1 MNISWLTDDCEDF
14 PSVDNALEEPN
25 GLLAA
30 GGDLSTKRLI
40 NAYSNGI
47 FPWYDDDQP
56 ILWWSPNPR
65 AIIIPSQLHCSKSL
79 KKTIRKSMLTYTF
92 DKAFTDV
99 IGRCGAVREHNQ
111 GTWITE
117 EMRDAY
123 TELHYQGH
131 AHSIEIWDEQ
141 ELVGGL
147 YGVAIGKVFFGES
160 MFSLQANA
168 SKMAMLA
175 IGKHLGECGYKLI
188 DCQVESDHL
197 FTMGAV
203 LITRDNFIQSLRNLV
218 DATADKHPWD
228 TSGKMLLKDLLA

>member
-228 TSGKMLLKDLLA
+228 TSGKMLLRDLLA

>member
-65 AIIIPSQLHCSKSL
+65 AIIIPSQLHCSKSP

-131 AHSIEIWDEQ
+131 ANSIEIWDEQ
-141 ELVGGL
+141 ELVGGR

-175 IGKHLGECGYKLI
+175 IGKHLDECGYKLI

-218 DATADKHPWD
+218 DATADKHPWG
-228 TSGKMLLKDLLA
+228 TSGKMLLRDLLA

>member
-1 MNISWLTDDCEDF
+1 MDISWLTDDCEDF
-14 PSVDNALEEPN
+14 PSVNNALEEPN

-40 NAYSNGI
+40 NAYTNGI

-65 AIIIPSQLHCSKSL
+65 AVIIPSQLHCSKSL
-79 KKTIRKSMLTYTF
+79 KKSIRKSTLNYTF

-99 IGRCGAVREHNQ
+99 IGRCGAVREHNR

-228 TSGKMLLKDLLA
+228 TSGKMLLRDLLA

>member
-1 MNISWLTDDCEDF
+1 LNISWLTDNCEDF
-14 PSVDNALEEPN
+14 PSVDNALDEPN

-65 AIIIPSQLHCSKSL
+65 AVIIPSQLHCSKSL
-79 KKTIRKSMLTYTF
+79 KKSIRKSTLNYTF

-99 IGRCGAVREHNQ
+99 IGLCGSVREHDQ

-160 MFSLQANA
+160 MFSLQANT
-168 SKMAMLA
+168 SKMAMLV

-203 LITRDNFIQSLRNLV
+203 LITRDDFVQSLQNLIH
-218 DATADKHPWD
+218 ASADKQPWD
-228 TSGKMLLKDLLA
+228 NGGKMRVRELLL

>member
-1 MNISWLTDDCEDF
+1 LNISWLTADCENF

-30 GGDLSTKRLI
+30 GGDLSSKRLVT
-40 NAYSNGI
+40 AYSNGI

-65 AIIIPSQLHCSKSL
+65 AVIIPSQLHCSRSL
-79 KKTIRKSMLTYTF
+79 KKNIRKSTLNYTF
-92 DKAFTDV
+92 DQAFTDV
-99 IGRCGAVREHNQ
+99 IHLCGAVREHDQ

-123 TELHYQGH
+123 TQLHHDGF
-131 AHSIEIWDEQ
+131 AHSIEIWDQQ

-147 YGVAIGKVFFGES
+147 YGVALGKVFFGES
-160 MFSLQANA
+160 MFSLQTNT
-168 SKMAMLA
+168 SKMAILA
-175 IGKHLGECGYKLI
+175 ISQHLADCGYKLI
-188 DCQVESDHL
+188 DCQVDSDHL

-203 LITRDNFIQSLRNLV
+203 LMTRNDFIQSLKSLV
-218 DATADKHPWD
+218 AEAPASHPWNNQ
-228 TSGKMLLKDLLA
+228 SSMLVRDLLV

>member
-1 MNISWLTDDCEDF
+1 VNISWLSEDNVDF
-14 PSVDNALEEPN
+14 PSVEKALEEPN

-30 GGDLSTKRLI
+30 GGDLSTKRLV
-40 NAYSNGI
+40 NAYSKGI

-65 AIIIPSQLHCSKSL
+65 AVIIPNQLHCSKSL
-79 KKTIRKSMLTYTF
+79 KKTIRKSALVYTF
-92 DKAFTDV
+92 DQAFKDV
-99 IGRCGAVREHNQ
+99 IQLCGTVREYDQ

-117 EMRDAY
+117 EMREAY
-123 TELHYQGH
+123 IQLHHDGY

-141 ELVGGL
+141 KLVGGL

-160 MFSLQANA
+160 MFSLLTNT
-168 SKMAMLA
+168 SKIAMLA
-175 IGKHLGECGYKLI
+175 IAKHLSQCGYQLI

-203 LITRDNFIQSLRNLV
+203 LMTRANFINSLTNLV
-218 DATADKHPWD
+218 HSPTEKQPWD
-228 TSGKMLLKDLLA
+228 ASDKIPVRDLLA